1 MIKQSAMKKF
11 QILRKILF
19 LLLLQFLILS
29 AVAQHKIFLLHP
41 TVENIE
47 NVLELVKL
55 KVIDIPE
62 MEMVGVY
69 YDKEASNY
77 AESEKYL
84 KENKIAHY
92 TLMKISG
99 VLNTQNIY
107 KENDCT
113 PAFKKIVQEADAILF
128 FGGPDIQPSIYGEKQ
143 HLLTE
148 VTDPNRHLME
158 TSLFFHLIGGSRNP
172 NFKPL
177 LLSKPKLI
185 VRGFC
190 LGMQTMNVAAGGT
203 LVQDIPL
210 EVYRVSTAEGMLAI
224 DAKNRH
230 HNYQTQLNPGC
241 DVSWGLLHPI
251 IPSAKGYLH
260 ELNKNLEQQQP
271 YVWSSHHQAVGKKGQ
286 NLEVIATSMDG
297 KIVEALQHEIFKE
310 VIGVQFHPEQSSLY
324 LPGSRYT
331 QTPGNDHS
339 ANEQL
344 IREKSMEFHLKFW
357 QDFSDKIKRLKAKG

>member
-1 MIKQSAMKKF
+1 M
-11 QILRKILF
+11 RKYLIIRKS
-19 LLLLQFLILS
+19 LILLVIFQLLIFVAS
-29 AVAQHKIFLLHP
+29 AQHKVFLLHP
-41 TVENIE
+41 TVDNIE
-47 NVLELVKL
+47 NMLELVKL

-62 MEMVGVY
+62 LEMVGVY

-77 AESEKYL
+77 AESEKFL
-84 KENKIAHY
+84 KDNKIAHY
-92 TLMKISG
+92 SLMKISG
-99 VLNTQNIY
+99 ALNTQNIY
-107 KENDCT
+107 RENDCT

-172 NFKPL
+172 DFKPL
-177 LLSKPKLI
+177 LLAKPNMI

-210 EVYRVSTAEGMLAI
+210 EVYQVSTAEGMLAI
-224 DAKNRH
+224 DAQNRH

-251 IPSAKGYLH
+251 ILAANGYLL

-297 KIVEALQHEIFKE
+297 KIVEALRHKIFTE

-331 QTPGNDHS
+331 QTPGNDFS

-357 QDFSDKIKRLKAKG
+357 QDFSIKINKLK